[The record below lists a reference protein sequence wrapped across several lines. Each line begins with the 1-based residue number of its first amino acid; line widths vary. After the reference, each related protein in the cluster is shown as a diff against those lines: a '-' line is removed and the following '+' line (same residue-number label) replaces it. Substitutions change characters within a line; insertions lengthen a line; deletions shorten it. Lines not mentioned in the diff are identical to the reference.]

1 VSPEENRA
9 IVRRLME
16 DAYTNPEVHDVHV
29 ADEYVGRLPPNPTLR
44 GPEGLKRFNAEA
56 ARPRSPTSTSP
67 SRTCW
72 PMETNWWFGG
82 RCAARTRAR
91 YAGTSPPPRPT
102 HGGIGDYHKPG

>member
-1 VSPEENRA
+1 MSPEENRA

-56 ARPRSPTSTSP
+56 AFPDVHVTIEDLLADGDELVVRWTLRGTHEGEVRGDIPAT
-67 SRTCW
+67 
-72 PMETNWWFGG
+72 
-82 RCAARTRAR
+82 AADAWR
-91 YAGTSPPPRPT
+91 YRGLP
-102 HGGIGDYHKPG
+102 